1 MKLKSIIGCIITY
14 LLFTSPIL
22 SMNLR
27 DTKPQQ
33 DALQVP
39 ITIIKETPNRY
50 RSNCPIVIEAY
61 YQSGYVVFD
70 FFEMQENAIVTIS
83 NSTNDVVEYLVNASD
98 GVVLLDVSEIL
109 SNGTFNIYVLTESN
123 EVYRGT
129 FLL

>member
-1 MKLKSIIGCIITY
+1 MKLKSVIGCIITY
-14 LLFTSPIL
+14 LLFTSPVF

-33 DALQVP
+33 DVLQVP

-98 GVVLLDVSEIL
+98 SVVLLDVSEIL

>member
-1 MKLKSIIGCIITY
+1 M
-14 LLFTSPIL
+14 
-22 SMNLR
+22 
-27 DTKPQQ
+27 
-33 DALQVP
+33 
-39 ITIIKETPNRY
+39 
-50 RSNCPIVIEAY
+50 IEAY

>member
-1 MKLKSIIGCIITY
+1 MKLKSVIGCIITY
-14 LLFTSPIL
+14 LLFTSPVF

-33 DALQVP
+33 DVLQVP

>member
-1 MKLKSIIGCIITY
+1 MKLKSVIGCIITY
-14 LLFTSPIL
+14 LLFTSPVL

-33 DALQVP
+33 DVLQVP

-61 YQSGYVVFD
+61 YQSGYIVFD
-70 FFEMQENAIVTIS
+70 FFEMRENAIVTIS
-83 NSTNDVVEYLVNASD
+83 NSTNDVLEYFVNASD

-109 SNGTFNIYVLTESN
+109 SNGTFNIYVITESN
-123 EVYRGT
+123 EAYSGT